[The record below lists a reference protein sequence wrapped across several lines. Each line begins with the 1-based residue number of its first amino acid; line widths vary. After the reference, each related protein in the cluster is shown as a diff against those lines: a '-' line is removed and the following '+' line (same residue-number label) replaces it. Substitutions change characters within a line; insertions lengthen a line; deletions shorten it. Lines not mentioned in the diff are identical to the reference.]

1 MNSSLHWLTYEQLP
15 KPVYSTPNVKIIK
28 DSCSYDGKRITTFQ
42 LRYWRAIH
50 AEVMTHRVFSR
61 NASSSRAI
69 PVKTMLKQVWNDPAG
84 PIHWG
89 LNRPGMQAKV
99 ELSGWRK
106 AAAKWLWRT
115 AGKAA
120 CVFAWTLMK
129 VGAHKQ
135 VANRLLEPWQ
145 YIHVVLTAT
154 DFDNWEELRIH
165 PDAQPEIQHLAT
177 AMKHARIMSNPT
189 YMQEGQWHLPYV
201 SIDDYLHL
209 TGDHDHRVKVLKQV
223 SAARCC
229 RVSYLKHDGT
239 AATTN
244 EDIDLCRKLA
254 SSRPIHASPF
264 EHIATP
270 CSVADKSESG
280 NFTGWRQYR
289 KEIEKEILQEK
300 AKEGQDV

>member
-1 MNSSLHWLTYEQLP
+1 MKQSLNWLNYVQTTELDDD
-15 KPVYSTPNVKIIK
+15 SHSVKIIK
-28 DSCSYDGKRITTFQ
+28 DSCSHTGQRITTFQ

-50 AEVMTHRVFSR
+50 AELMTHRVFSR

-89 LNRPGMQAKV
+89 VNRSGMQAKE
-99 ELSGWRK
+99 ELQGWRK
-106 AAAKWLWRT
+106 TAAKWLWRT

-120 CVFAWTLMK
+120 CVFAWSAMK
-129 VGAHKQ
+129 IGLHKQ

-154 DFDNWEELRIH
+154 DFDNWDELRIH
-165 PDAQPEIQHLAT
+165 PDAQPEIRSLASS
-177 AMKHARIMSNPT
+177 MRHARIFSNPT
-189 YMQEGQWHLPYV
+189 YMREGEWHLPYV
-201 SIDDYLHL
+201 SLDDYVTLS
-209 TGDHDHRVKVLKQV
+209 GDREDRINILKQV

-239 AATTN
+239 AASVS
-244 EDIDLCRKLA
+244 EDFDLCRKLA

-264 EHIATP
+264 EHVATP
-270 CSVADKSESG
+270 CLSNDKSQTG
-280 NFTGWRQYR
+280 NFNGWRQYR
-289 KEIEKEILQEK
+289 KEVEQEIFQLENK
-300 AKEGQDV
+300 GDTNA